1 MENTINV
8 FISYCHKD
16 VTEEW
21 VQNLVTV
28 LGQHGIN
35 SIVDIYDLQLGQDLN
50 YFMEQ
55 IKKVDKVIILLGKQ
69 YMEKSNR
76 REGGVGIETQIIS
89 SDVYKNLEQI
99 KFIPVVVSKD
109 EWGNAYLPFYLEN
122 RLYIDFSDE
131 ELFDKHMEELVKHIF
146 MLPRKPKPN
155 VVNLSKSQEI
165 VEDYLED
172 LWDLEFTYS
181 ICHSNDESGVLKIN
195 HLLEVANRFYAE
207 IEESTAITIS
217 RKQSLLKRIEEFRNI
232 CKKEWNS
239 K

>member
-21 VQNLVTV
+21 IQNLVTV

-55 IKKVDKVIILLGKQ
+55 IKKVDKVIILLGKH
-69 YMEKSNR
+69 YMEKANR

-89 SDVYKNLEQI
+89 CDVYKNLEQT
-99 KFIPVVVSKD
+99 KFIPIVVCKD
-109 EWGNAYLPFYLEN
+109 ERDNAYLPFYLET
-122 RLYIDFSDE
+122 RLYTDFSSA
-131 ELFDKHMEELVKHIF
+131 ELFDKNMEELVKHIF
-146 MLPRKPKPN
+146 KLPRKHKPS
-155 VVNLSKSQEI
+155 VVNLTKSQEI
-165 VEDYLED
+165 VDAYLED
-172 LWDLEFTYS
+172 LWDLEFSYS
-181 ICHSNDESGVLKIN
+181 ICHSNDESEVLNFN
-195 HLLEVANRFYAE
+195 HLLKVANRLYAE
-207 IEESTAITIS
+207 IEKSKEITIS
-217 RKQSLLKRIEEFRNI
+217 RKQSLLERIEEFRSM
-232 CKKEWNS
+232 CKKELNS